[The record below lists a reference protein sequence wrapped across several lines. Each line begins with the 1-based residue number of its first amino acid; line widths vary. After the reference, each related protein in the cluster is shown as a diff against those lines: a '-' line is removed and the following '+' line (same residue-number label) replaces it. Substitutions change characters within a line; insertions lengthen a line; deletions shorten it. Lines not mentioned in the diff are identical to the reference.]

1 MPEPAP
7 SVMAVMRRFA
17 DQAGLAI
24 EQAARRRAQEET
36 RALQAVTEALAAAAT
51 PHEVGAAVVRE
62 GMRALG
68 AKAVAVYAVAEDGER
83 LELVASDGY
92 DNLARRDSRQ
102 LPLDAPAPVADAVR
116 TREIVTCASRE
127 EAAARY
133 PGLEEVGES
142 LAAAPLVA
150 GGRPIGGVFFDS
162 SEPRRYDDSLGLL
175 VSLARQAAQALD
187 RAQLFERERDAAGRL
202 LKLQSVT
209 AALSQALTLED
220 VSRTCLEHAV
230 SGIGAAEGLVTLRAA
245 ESTPDGGTLSVTASV
260 GLATRGDEIPAAAA
274 APIATAIRTGRPAP
288 SADGWMAFSLASGAL
303 AVRLPSGGH
312 LLDADREWLATL
324 VSQSAQALD
333 RAGRYETE
341 RAIAE
346 TMQRSVLP
354 ERLPKI
360 GGVTL
365 AARYL
370 PGTIGVDVGGDWY
383 DVIQLEDGRIGLV
396 VGDVVGKGV
405 QAAAMMGQLR
415 NALRAFAFEHDEP
428 HAVVSRLDRLVEGTI
443 EAAFAT
449 LAYLVVDPDERRVSY
464 VVAGHP
470 PPLIRAPDGTTS
482 FLDQGRSLPIGVDA
496 SLGFEAGEIELE
508 PGSTI
513 VLYTDGLVERHGVP
527 LDEGLSLLAES
538 AASVT
543 TIRRR
548 SSNPCSRR

>member
-1 MPEPAP
+1 
-7 SVMAVMRRFA
+7 
-17 DQAGLAI
+17 
-24 EQAARRRAQEET
+24 
-36 RALQAVTEALAAAAT
+36 
-51 PHEVGAAVVRE
+51 
-62 GMRALG
+62 
-68 AKAVAVYAVAEDGER
+68 
-83 LELVASDGY
+83 
-92 DNLARRDSRQ
+92 
-102 LPLDAPAPVADAVR
+102 
-116 TREIVTCASRE
+116 
-127 EAAARY
+127 
-133 PGLEEVGES
+133 
-142 LAAAPLVA
+142 
-150 GGRPIGGVFFDS
+150 
-162 SEPRRYDDSLGLL
+162 
-175 VSLARQAAQALD
+175 
-187 RAQLFERERDAAGRL
+187 
-202 LKLQSVT
+202 
-209 AALSQALTLED
+209 
-220 VSRTCLEHAV
+220 
-230 SGIGAAEGLVTLRAA
+230 
-245 ESTPDGGTLSVTASV
+245 
-260 GLATRGDEIPAAAA
+260 
-274 APIATAIRTGRPAP
+274 
-288 SADGWMAFSLASGAL
+288 MAFSLASGAL

-354 ERLPKI
+354 ERLPRI

-443 EAAFAT
+443 EAVFAT

-538 AASVT
+538 AASVDDDPEALVESVLAAL
-543 TIRRR
+543 IGDRRAAGRHRRARGQVRHVGDRR
-548 SSNPCSRR
+548 SPARAPVVAGGARRDAERPALLALARERARRGGGRGGAGRLGGVRERGRARADAHPWHRSRSRPGSTTPAGCGWRCATRDSGRRGKGRPDADSVSA